1 MEYPSNQ
8 ELMIFL
14 GAFCIGLI
22 VIALTEERP
31 EVVIRWPTPK
41 NAGLVTYL
49 DRASNCYEYTPK
61 TVECNDDAKNIP
73 IATGEGMTISNK
85 SNSLNQSRHRLNL
98 SDYYPDDRTIS

>member
-31 EVVIRWPTPK
+31 EVIIRWPTPK

-49 DRASNCYEYTPK
+49 DRASNCYEYKPK
-61 TVECNDDAKNIP
+61 EVDCDDTAKPIP
-73 IATGEGMTISNK
+73 IATGEGMT
-85 SNSLNQSRHRLNL
+85 SLSSSPLSEKKRHRLNL
-98 SDYYPDDRTIS
+98 SDYYPDDRTVS

>member
-14 GAFCIGLI
+14 GSFCIGLI

-31 EVVIRWPTPK
+31 EVIIRWPTPK

-49 DRASNCYEYTPK
+49 DRASNCYEYKPK
-61 TVECNDDAKNIP
+61 QVECNDTAKPIP
-73 IATGEGMTISNK
+73 ISTGEGMVS
-85 SNSLNQSRHRLNL
+85 SPLNTQKRHRLNL

>member
-31 EVVIRWPTPK
+31 EVIIRYPTPK

-49 DRASNCYEYTPK
+49 DRASNCYEYKPK
-61 TVECNDDAKNIP
+61 EVECSYEHLRLRPVEMNFTRQTCAK
-73 IATGEGMTISNK
+73 
-85 SNSLNQSRHRLNL
+85 
-98 SDYYPDDRTIS
+98 

>member
-31 EVVIRWPTPK
+31 EVIIRWPTPK

-49 DRASNCYEYTPK
+49 DRASNCYEYKPK
-61 TVECNDDAKNIP
+61 EVDCDDTAKPIP
-73 IATGEGMTISNK
+73 IATGEGMSTSSTLSK
-85 SNSLNQSRHRLNL
+85 QTRHRLNL
-98 SDYYPDDRTIS
+98 SDYYPDDRTVS